1 MTVQPANTYLR
12 RGTTDYLLESVFRCD
27 ACLRLN
33 IGYSSAAS
41 VPTNWQIN
49 SGVAQEYWTSRVPEN
64 WAPKFVQGQ
73 HFPDVPSHI
82 AGPASEAHQ
91 TFSIGAI
98 RSAVLMAR
106 SVIEAVAKDHG
117 IDKGPLVTKID
128 ALSAQKLIKDFT
140 KDTAHVI
147 RAFGNDMAHGDFGVL
162 LDVEDAEGVLEFMD
176 LLLRE
181 VYQDPAKLKAL
192 KSKADAR
199 KAAPA
204 P

>member
-1 MTVQPANTYLR
+1 M
-12 RGTTDYLLESVFRCD
+12 
-27 ACLRLN
+27 N
-33 IGYSSAAS
+33 IGVSRVGS
-41 VPTNWQIN
+41 VPSSWETNRAVVVGWWDTKTPE
-49 SGVAQEYWTSRVPEN
+49 SWTPS
-64 WAPKFVQGQ
+64 FLQGQ
-73 HFPDVPSHI
+73 DYPDVPQDI
-82 AGPASEAHQ
+82 GEPASEAHQ

-98 RSAVLMAR
+98 RSSVLMAR

-117 IDKGPLVTKID
+117 IHKGPLVAKID
-128 ALSAQKLIKDFT
+128 ALSAANLIKDFT

-147 RAFGNDMAHGDFGVL
+147 RAFGNDMAHGDFGVP
-162 LDVEDAEGVLEFMD
+162 LDKEDAEGVLDFMD

-199 KAAPA
+199 KATPA

>member
-1 MTVQPANTYLR
+1 MTVYSTNIVMDTSN
-12 RGTTDYLLESVFRCD
+12 GFVLESAFRCD

-33 IGYSSAAS
+33 IGNVWYPT
-41 VPTNWQIN
+41 VPSYWATNRDVVVDFWD
-49 SGVAQEYWTSRVPEN
+49 SRSPSE
-64 WAPKFVQGQ
+64 WLPGFVEGQ
-73 HFPDVPSHI
+73 DFPDVPAHI
-82 AGPASEAHQ
+82 AEPASEAHK

-117 IDKGPLVTKID
+117 IDKGPLVKKID
-128 ALSAQKLIKDFT
+128 ELSAKDLIKDFT

-147 RAFGNDMAHGDFGVL
+147 RAFGNDMAHGDFSVP
-162 LDVEDAEGVLEFMD
+162 LDSEDAEGVLEFMD

-199 KAAPA
+199 KATPA